1 MKARV
6 AVPVAAAVVLAVL
19 LVAHAGLFGG
29 AGPGVAASAS
39 SVPAD
44 VRGTWNTLVTYDGS
58 LFVET
63 LHIGEESTQTGV
75 FSGTVASP
83 VGREAIAGKA
93 TASTVSFTIRYGT
106 GVQSGSGQITNSP
119 HAARITGT
127 FVNETG
133 GSATILATRST
144 A

>member
-1 MKARV
+1 M
-6 AVPVAAAVVLAVL
+6 
-19 LVAHAGLFGG
+19 
-29 AGPGVAASAS
+29 
-39 SVPAD
+39 
-44 VRGTWNTLVTYDGS
+44 TYDGS

-106 GVQSGSGQITNSP
+106 GVQTGSGQITNSP
-119 HAARITGT
+119 HTARITGT
-127 FVNETG
+127 FVNQTG